1 MRFNLRTA
9 NVSAATTLA
18 GALGVSPLVAQILI
32 HRGLR
37 DESSARAYLTPR
49 LSDLTPPE
57 AMLDRE
63 LAADRLAR
71 AVRAGESITVFGDY
85 DVDGTTS
92 AAILS
97 GILEQLGGRVA
108 VLLANRFGGG
118 YGLSDEAL
126 QRVFDTQP
134 SVLVTCDCG
143 SSDHARIEAA
153 RARGIDV
160 IVVDHHLV
168 PATPLPAFAFLN
180 PHRPDCG
187 FSYKGLCSAGLALSL
202 GAAIRARLGTALDLR
217 TWLDL
222 VALGTIADVAPLD
235 GDNRSLVRAGLAMLT
250 SANARPGVCALR
262 EIAKI
267 VPGQPIG
274 AIDVAFRMTPRLNAA
289 GRLGDPSLTL
299 QLLRAQTLPEARALA
314 TRIEA
319 HNENRKTIE
328 ASLTEQ
334 AIAQIISVYGDAPS
348 GGVVAAQQGWH
359 VGVLGITA
367 ARLAERFGV
376 PAVAISLDGDSGH
389 GSARAPRGFPL
400 FDAITRCSSQLER
413 FGGHQAACGLS
424 LKTSRLDA
432 FRAEFLAASAD
443 LSVGSIPAPTVD
455 VVVGPGAYG
464 LPIASDLGGL
474 EPLGEANPEPLFL
487 LSEARVERAQIVG
500 TGHLKLGLSI
510 GRARFSAFGL
520 GMAERLPQR
529 GQVLEALGALRPDT
543 WAGGEKVELR
553 LIDFAAV

>member
-1 MRFNLRTA
+1 
-9 NVSAATTLA
+9 
-18 GALGVSPLVAQILI
+18 
-32 HRGLR
+32 
-37 DESSARAYLTPR
+37 
-49 LSDLTPPE
+49 
-57 AMLDRE
+57 
-63 LAADRLAR
+63 
-71 AVRAGESITVFGDY
+71 
-85 DVDGTTS
+85 
-92 AAILS
+92 
-97 GILEQLGGRVA
+97 
-108 VLLANRFGGG
+108 
-118 YGLSDEAL
+118 
-126 QRVFDTQP
+126 
-134 SVLVTCDCG
+134 VTCDCG
-143 SSDHARIEAA
+143 SSDHARIESA

-202 GAAIRARLGTALDLR
+202 GAAVRARLGTALDLR

-235 GDNRSLVRAGLAMLT
+235 GDNRALVRAGLAMLT
-250 SANARPGVCALR
+250 SPNARPGVCALR

-267 VPGQPIG
+267 SPGQAIG

-289 GRLGDPSLTL
+289 GRLGDPILTL
-299 QLLRAQTLPEARALA
+299 QLLRAKTLPEARALA
-314 TRIEA
+314 TRIEE

-328 ASLTEQ
+328 AALTEQ
-334 AIAQIISVYGDAPS
+334 AIAQVIAVYGETPV
-348 GGVVAAQQGWH
+348 GGVVAAQDGWH

-376 PAVAISLDGDSGH
+376 PAVAIALDSAEGH

-400 FDAITRCSSQLER
+400 FDAITRCASQLER

-424 LKTSRLDA
+424 LKTSRLEA
-432 FRAEFLAASAD
+432 FRAEFQAVSSD
-443 LSVGSIPAPTVD
+443 LSIGTTPAPIVD
-455 VVVGPGAYG
+455 VVVGSGAFA
-464 LPIASDLGGL
+464 LPVASDLSGF

-487 LSEARVERAQIVG
+487 VTEARVERSQVVG
-500 TGHLKLGLSI
+500 QGHLKLGLSV
-510 GRARFSAFGL
+510 GPDRFSAFGL

-529 GQVLEALGALRPDT
+529 GQVLQALGALRPDT

-553 LIDFAAV
+553 LLDFASG